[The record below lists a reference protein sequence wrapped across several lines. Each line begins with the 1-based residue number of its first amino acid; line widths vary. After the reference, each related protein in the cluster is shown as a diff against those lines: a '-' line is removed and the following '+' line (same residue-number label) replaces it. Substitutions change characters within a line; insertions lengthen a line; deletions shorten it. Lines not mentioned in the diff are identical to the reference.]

1 MEPRYVDQ
9 DEFAVAGVVAR
20 GAGRH
25 LSGPV
30 GRFDAGGQAVR
41 AGRATRPVYYGV
53 HLPCEDPE
61 RVDYLAGMAV
71 PAGTAIAGMET
82 RTVRA
87 GRYAVFTG
95 TIATI
100 GQIYAHVYGGWTAPA
115 GWAIDPTRP
124 DLEVYG
130 GAAPRARWR
139 STSAEGG
146 LTLTSRPPGFP
157 AGHDPRGLPAVFGR
171 DPGV

>member
-20 GAGRH
+20 AAPGRH
-25 LSGPV
+25 DYQALWA
-30 GRFDAGGQAVR
+30 RFDAGGQAVR
-41 AGRATRPVYYGV
+41 AAATRPVYYGV

-71 PAGTAIAGMET
+71 PAGTAVAGMET
-82 RTVRA
+82 RAVPA

-130 GAAPRARWR
+130 GAGP
-139 STSAEGG
+139 EG
-146 LTLTSRPPGFP
+146 
-157 AGHDPRGLPAVFGR
+157 AVEIYI
-171 DPGV
+171 PLKAVSH